1 MRESVHD
8 CERDVRVVMPRSYYQ
23 LMFCKQ
29 GLLVKEERLDFVSWV
44 ESYGRTEL
52 SNQPKRSLCA
62 ATLHG
67 SALSHTYSLLKD
79 SWMLFSRMLYFD
91 GIRGR
96 SEFYAQAFL
105 TPRNRQYRNGHS
117 QEN

>member
-1 MRESVHD
+1 
-8 CERDVRVVMPRSYYQ
+8 
-23 LMFCKQ
+23 MFL
-29 GLLVKEERLDFVSWV
+29 GWRATEEQN
-44 ESYGRTEL
+44 YRT
-52 SNQPKRSLCA
+52 SRNDHYVPPHCMD
-62 ATLHG
+62 T
-67 SALSHTYSLLKD
+67 LSHTYSLLKD